1 MDNNNNDFI
10 ESLCAKINSFGLP
23 LKCKMNYLS
32 ANESL
37 VVYASPGGKVI
48 QQYMDGE
55 SEVALP
61 FEIAVKSKD
70 PALANDILW
79 TINDRLSDK
88 TLDIQSHNGSFSF
101 SKIDLEKP
109 FLGNQDQKDWT
120 IYLLDLT
127 ATITTNKGD

>member
-1 MDNNNNDFI
+1 MDNKNNDFI
-10 ESLCAKINSFGLP
+10 ESLCAKINIFGLH
-23 LKCKMNYLS
+23 LKCKMNYL
-32 ANESL
+32 NEKEYL
-37 VVYASPGGKVI
+37 VVYARPGGKVI

-88 TLDIQSHNGSFSF
+88 TLDIQSQNGSFSF